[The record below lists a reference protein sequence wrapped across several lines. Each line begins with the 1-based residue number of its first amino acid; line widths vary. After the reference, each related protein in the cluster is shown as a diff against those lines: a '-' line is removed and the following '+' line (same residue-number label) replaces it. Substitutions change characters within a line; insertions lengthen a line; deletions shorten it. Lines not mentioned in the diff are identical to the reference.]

1 LADKYIRRP
10 PLKCTGR
17 EYFNIDLIG
26 GTRSI
31 IGPESLAAEDVHAT
45 FAAYTVQ
52 SIVQAIR
59 ASGLVPARLLLCGGG
74 AKNHELMKGSH
85 AALSPTAVHSPEESA
100 MGPDVVEA
108 MAFAWFAKQR
118 LDRIPVKLTTSGTG
132 HARLLGA
139 V

>member
-1 LADKYIRRP
+1 
-10 PLKCTGR
+10 
-17 EYFNIDLIG
+17 
-26 GTRSI
+26 
-31 IGPESLAAEDVHAT
+31 
-45 FAAYTVQ
+45 
-52 SIVQAIR
+52 
-59 ASGLVPARLLLCGGG
+59 
-74 AKNHELMKGSH
+74 
-85 AALSPTAVHSPEESA
+85 